1 MNLPNLQ
8 DIEESAQVVY
18 RAFAATPQYAWGQ
31 LGAQLGATCWVW
43 VRPWGWTW
51 VDEAPWGFAPF
62 HYGRWVHWGGRWGW
76 WPGAYVARPVF
87 APALV
92 AWVGS
97 SNWGVSVNVG
107 GPAIGWVPLAPREV
121 YVPWYRTT
129 PRYVDRVNRHPPPP
143 GHRPGPDR
151 PDRPPGLRG

>member
-1 MNLPNLQ
+1 MC
-8 DIEESAQVVY
+8 SAVDGSAVVETIGT
-18 RAFAATPQYAWGQ
+18 R
-31 LGAQLGATCWVW
+31 WVW

-143 GHRPGPDR
+143 GHRPCSTSGCSAAT
-151 PDRPPGLRG
+151 GSA